1 MIVKITLDK
10 MDPMALVI
18 GRAHSIREIA
28 ENYPDINYF
37 CGEKIRGGD
46 KYGLFN
52 HSVLAESADALQI
65 FDKKVIFVR
74 SNHVF
79 DDIIKY

>member
-1 MIVKITLDK
+1 MTSSTDRMIVKITLDK
-10 MDPMALVI
+10 VDPMCLVI

-28 ENYPDINYF
+28 ENYPDIHYF

-65 FDKKVIFVR
+65 FDKKVSFV
-74 SNHVF
+74 
-79 DDIIKY
+79 